1 MYGLTDNELNQ
12 LKAVFSAHKG
22 VEKAI
27 LYGSRAR
34 GTNRPY
40 SDIDISLVGSDLS
53 LSDLA
58 ILDDQLEDLYLPYK
72 IDLNAYHR
80 ITNPAL
86 LHNIA
91 TEGINIL

>member
-12 LKAVFSAHKG
+12 LKAVLSAHKG

-40 SDIDISLVGSDLS
+40 SDVDISLIGSNLS

-58 ILDDQLEDLYLPYK
+58 VIDDQLDDLYLPYQ